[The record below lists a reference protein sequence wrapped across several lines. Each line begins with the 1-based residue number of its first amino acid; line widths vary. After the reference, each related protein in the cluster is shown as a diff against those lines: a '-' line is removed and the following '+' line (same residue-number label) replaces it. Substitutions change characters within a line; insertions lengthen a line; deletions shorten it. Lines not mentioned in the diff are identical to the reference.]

1 MTTDS
6 NSTELTILTHA
17 PQMVARAFDGAR
29 STLGDNRDRLR
40 RKFAFVDSLVRYL
53 FAVLAAENAGL
64 GLPLPEGC
72 ASLEKRLATP
82 SWGDWSKAIEALAR
96 SILESGRGLVAPE
109 FPSLV
114 IKTEESGE
122 LLRSAFFGHLAGLID
137 LRNEVAHE
145 DGSVFCTEGKAGQY
159 LQERVNPALQQVAAG
174 LRVFAKRPLLFLDG
188 SRDLPDGDV
197 VSTFLRLVGEKA
209 EKQECRCDTRPTI
222 RERYPFLLNENGAVL
237 YLWPFIIVDGATV
250 TGVPAPRLID
260 GWSVKSHQPTYD
272 SPEGQRRELLA
283 ACPEGMPNSPH
294 GLLSLPAKTFRRE
307 SAIDPDTAKVVAS
320 AHRMPVHVTI
330 PGLEIDEERPLGTG
344 ASGTVYRSRWAPG
357 GGAPK
362 EWLAVKVLRGTF
374 LADVQRVRLEAEY
387 NVLKTIQHECLP
399 RVYHFGY
406 EPLPYFVMEK
416 VDGTSLQARIDRRPL
431 PLETVVWLAQKTLD
445 VLELVHSQG
454 VIHRDLKPSN
464 IMITEDDS
472 ALKVIDFGIAL
483 TNQDRRVTGSLELVG
498 THGYAAP
505 EQFAR
510 GSVDHRADIYS
521 LGRVLQAALVGNQD
535 GRIDAIPEGMQ
546 AIIFQATQPN
556 PDHRFASAA
565 EMRAALDE
573 RQAGNWKGVPVQE
586 NSPLDANH
594 HLLDLKH
601 SVDDVWAFDA
611 IEMTTRRRQ
620 AIALAVKPAARQR
633 LLDAVLRQPDGAC
646 TTQLTGVH
654 SILFTVLPP
663 DDEARRLERLLA
675 GRSLWSRRPLPP
687 AKGRSSPSS
696 RPEPISSA
704 EAGCLQSAI
713 RRRLG
718 ELKGRVDGEHG
729 AASVAT
735 ACLDAASA
743 FESILLVWVLH
754 AVRPGAIDEE
764 AWRSCPQSL
773 VGIVNWIVKLPMP
786 RGRVDELLHGLRK
799 VADIR
804 NHLAH
809 ERGQGP
815 AEAEIVHAVV
825 LACVLLDEAIAAAI
839 PDGGAGQKPPF
850 LDYDEDRQ
858 AWLLMRPLRGEERI
872 EVYDQD
878 WHREHQAE
886 DRVAARRGRVD
897 SQRAYKSMWEQEIA
911 EWLATRPYCHEI
923 IYGYKSVGSVS
934 VREADILI
942 RADQDRVALVVE
954 IKIIANQKRYGEL
967 QRARSREALWRHM
980 RAFGAPFALLDENGE
995 QTWFADDGMKGLR
1008 EMPDDSEIVA
1018 RFPKAKPRA

>member
-1 MTTDS
+1 MSTDS

-29 STLGDNRDRLR
+29 STLGDSRDRLR
-40 RKFAFVDSLVRYL
+40 RKLAFVDSLLRYL

-72 ASLEKRLATP
+72 TSLVNRLATP
-82 SWGDWSKAIEALAR
+82 SWGDWSKAIEAFAR
-96 SILESGRGLVAPE
+96 RILESEREPVAPE

-114 IKTEESGE
+114 IKTEESGNLVRSPFFDH
-122 LLRSAFFGHLAGLID
+122 LLGLID
-137 LRNEVAHE
+137 LRNEVAHD
-145 DGSVFCTEGKAGQY
+145 DGSVFCTEGKAGQH
-159 LQERVNPALQQVAAG
+159 LQEKVNPALQQVAAG
-174 LRVFAKRPLLFLDG
+174 LRVFAKRPLLYIDG
-188 SRDLPDGDV
+188 SRDLLDGDV
-197 VSTFLRLVGEKA
+197 VSTFLRLVGEKP
-209 EKQECRCDTRPTI
+209 EQQECRCAAKPAI
-222 RERYPFLLNENGAVL
+222 RERYPFLLNETGAVL
-237 YLWPFIIVDGATV
+237 YLSPFIMVEGAAV
-250 TGVPAPRLID
+250 SGVPAPRLID
-260 GWSVKSHQPTYD
+260 GWSDQSHQPTYD
-272 SPEGQRRELLA
+272 FPDGQRRQPLA
-283 ACPEGMPNSPH
+283 ASTEGMPNSPRA
-294 GLLSLPAKTFRRE
+294 LLSLPAKTFRRE
-307 SAIDPDTAKVVAS
+307 AVIDPDTAKVVAS

-344 ASGTVYRSRWAPG
+344 ASGTVYRARWAPG

-399 RVYHFGY
+399 RVHHFGY
-406 EPLPYFVMEK
+406 DPLPYFVMEK

-431 PLETVVWLAQKTLD
+431 PLETVVWLAQKILD

-464 IMITEDDS
+464 IMITEDDT

-510 GSVDHRADIYS
+510 GSVDHRADLYS
-521 LGRVLQAALVGNQD
+521 LGRVLQAALVGNQE
-535 GRIDAIPEGMQ
+535 GRVDAIPEGMQ

-573 RQAGNWKGVPVQE
+573 RQAGNWKGVPVQG

-601 SVDDVWAFDA
+601 SIDDVWVFDA
-611 IEMTTRRRQ
+611 IEVPTKRRQ
-620 AIALAVKPAARQR
+620 AVALAVKPAARQL
-633 LLDAVLRQPDGAC
+633 LLDAVRRQPDGAC

-696 RPEPISSA
+696 RAEPLPGA

-713 RRRLG
+713 RRRLR
-718 ELKGRVDGEHG
+718 ELKDRVDGEHEG
-729 AASVAT
+729 DSVAT
-735 ACLDAASA
+735 ACLEAASA
-743 FESILLVWVLH
+743 FESILLVWALH
-754 AVRPGAIDEE
+754 AVRAGAIDEE

-773 VGIVNWIVKLPMP
+773 VGIVNWVVKLPMP

-839 PDGGAGQKPPF
+839 PDGGAGQKMPF
-850 LDYDEDRQ
+850 LDYDQARQ

-878 WHREHQAE
+878 WHRERQAE
-886 DRVAARRGRVD
+886 ERVAARSEKVDFERGYAESIR
-897 SQRAYKSMWEQEIA
+897 RAIG
-911 EWLATRPYCHEI
+911 EWLATRPYSHEV
-923 IYGYKSVGSVS
+923 IYGFKSVGTVS

-954 IKIIANQKRYGEL
+954 IKMIANQKRYGEL
-967 QRARSREALWRHM
+967 QRARTREALWRHM
-980 RAFGAPFALLDENGE
+980 HAFGAPFALLDENGE
-995 QTWFADDGMKGLR
+995 RTWFADDGMKGLR

-1018 RFPKAKPRA
+1018 RFPAAKPKA